1 MLGLA
6 RRFWVSR
13 ENQFFVR
20 DEGEL
25 VEFLEAAY
33 DREKKID
40 ISSVTRVLTEPIGS
54 VGVSDTHFVTLVSEK
69 DSEWGRRDRYLTGID
84 FFGIGCEWWS
94 ISGRTNGKGGPHRTV
109 DHGSGAD
116 DGTNAKSAGG
126 QCNDWL
132 MLAPWPTF

>member
-1 MLGLA
+1 VLG
-6 RRFWVSR
+6 RSR
-13 ENQFFVR
+13 DASGSAGESQFFVR

-25 VEFLEAAY
+25 VAFLEAAY
-33 DREKKID
+33 DREKKVD

-94 ISGRTNGKGGPHRTV
+94 IAGAHQQQGRPTSHRRPRL
-109 DHGSGAD
+109 GR
-116 DGTNAKSAGG
+116 
-126 QCNDWL
+126 
-132 MLAPWPTF
+132 